1 MKGGQHRYKGSGR
14 GARAYIEAD
23 HHRADDY
30 YLAEGEGIAR
40 VSRLRA
46 DGAERDRLNLS
57 GDDYE
62 AWVEG
67 VDVFDPARPAKGVL
81 RRDPKALR
89 FVEVVVNG
97 PKSWSL
103 AAGLHPDVSVA
114 LDAAQERAVQEIAQ
128 FVATNACTRVGGRG
142 K

>member
-1 MKGGQHRYKGSGR
+1 MRGGQHRYKGSGR

-30 YLAEGEGIAR
+30 YLAEGAGIAEVVR
-40 VSRLRA
+40 VDRN
-46 DGAERDRLNLS
+46 GAERDRLSLS

-67 VDVFDPARPAKGVL
+67 VDVFDPARPAKGTL
-81 RRDPKALR
+81 RHDAKALR

-103 AAGLHPDVSVA
+103 AAGLHPDVSQA
-114 LDAAQERAVQEIAQ
+114 LDAAQERAVAAI
-128 FVATNACTRVGGRG
+128 G
-142 K
+142 